1 MYIVLEIQKID
12 ESSVGTLINSYEN
25 RNEAESKYH
34 TVLAAAAISTIPQHS
49 AIMMEDN
56 GVPIKFDSYDHP
68 VLTNSEE

>member
-1 MYIVLEIQKID
+1 MYIVLEIQKVD

-56 GVPIKFDSYDHP
+56 CVPIKFDGYDHP